1 MSMYPKVISD
11 YVSQQEADVLI
22 ELLDPMARPSPR
34 EGIAIALG
42 WPNSAE
48 AMKAG
53 ITAPPIMHMQ
63 PHQENESTEF
73 LGEILRKV
81 KATFEEEFG
90 CEVGLTQA
98 NYQNMTK
105 GGKNDLHSD
114 TTNLDGSPLQPDGS
128 PEEMEF
134 SGLLYLNNCDED
146 YIGGNVLFP
155 KQDLDLRPKRGDL
168 VIFPGD
174 VDHVHQVPEV
184 QSGER
189 KNLVFFYGRV
199 ENVGSEK
206 SFYDWQDMPPEE
218 QEKIRANAQREQ

>member
-1 MSMYPKVISD
+1 MYPKVIKN
-11 YVSQQEADVLI
+11 YLTQEESESLI
-22 ELLDPMARPSPR
+22 ELLDPMTGPSPR

-42 WPNSAE
+42 WPNSSE

-53 ITAPPIMHMQ
+53 ISAPPIMNLQ
-63 PHQENESTEF
+63 RHQESEKTELLARIF
-73 LGEILRKV
+73 RDV
-81 KATFEEEFG
+81 KATFESEFS

-114 TTNLDGSPLQPDGS
+114 TTNLDGSPLQPDGT

-146 YIGGNVLFP
+146 YVGGNVLFP
-155 KQDLDLRPKRGDL
+155 NQGLDLRPKTGDL
-168 VIFPGD
+168 IIFPGD
-174 VDHVHQVPEV
+174 VEHIHEVPEV
-184 QSGER
+184 VSGER
-189 KNLVFFYGRV
+189 KNLVFFYGRA

-206 SFYDWQDMPPEE
+206 SFYDWQDKSPEE
-218 QEKIRANAQREQ
+218 QEQIRINATGQNK

>member
-1 MSMYPKVISD
+1 MSMYPKVIKD
-11 YVSQQEADVLI
+11 YVSQEEADRLI
-22 ELLDPMARPSPR
+22 AFLDPMAKPSPR

-42 WPNSAE
+42 WSNSAE

-53 ITAPPIMHMQ
+53 ITAPPIQHLE
-63 PHQENESTEF
+63 PHQENEDTEF
-73 LGEILRKV
+73 LGALFRRV
-81 KATFEEEFG
+81 KQTFEEEFG

-146 YIGGNVLFP
+146 YEGGNVLFP
-155 KQDLDLRPKRGDL
+155 KQDLDLRPKRGDMIL
-168 VIFPGD
+168 FPGD
-174 VDHVHQVPEV
+174 VEHIHEVPEV
-184 QSGER
+184 RSGER
-189 KNLVFFYGRV
+189 KNLVFFYGRA

-206 SFYDWQDMPPEE
+206 SFYDWQDMTPEE
-218 QEKIRANAQREQ
+218 QQRIRDNAAKK